1 MMSNARRIHLAP
13 RAACAIAVACLL
25 GACGATIGSVPEKL
39 GGLPATAPERPA
51 ETMPF
56 PNVYE
61 PRPKRQATPL
71 NDDEQKKLESE
82 LTKLRDEQNQR
93 ASAPDAP
100 PPAPPAPPKPA
111 PKAAAAA
118 KKDASPAKKAAPK
131 AAAPAPAKKKQND
144 AVVPEQKG
152 PVAPPKLIN

>member
-1 MMSNARRIHLAP
+1 MSNARHIGLAP
-13 RAACAIAVACLL
+13 RAACALVFACVLA
-25 GACGATIGSVPEKL
+25 ACGATIGSVPEKF
-39 GGLPATAPERPA
+39 GGLPESAPQRPA

-82 LTKLRDEQNQR
+82 LTRLRDEQNQR
-93 ASAPDAP
+93 ANP
-100 PPAPPAPPKPA
+100 PPPPPPPEPRKKTAAPV
-111 PKAAAAA
+111 
-118 KKDASPAKKAAPK
+118 KKDPVPAKKAAAK
-131 AAAPAPAKKKQND
+131 ETAPAPAKKKQND